1 MEISAWI
8 SSIIGVCFLSV
19 LVDLMLPDGKTNT
32 LIKKVVSYIIVAIV
46 LMPLINL
53 ANNKNNIQDVFSYS
67 EIQIQENYIYNIN
80 QSKIDAI
87 KESIQKELESKG
99 ILGVQI
105 SVSADVF
112 TQEMEIYAIYVDLY
126 NMVIS
131 GDSKNKNIKTEVVSV
146 VQNYVNIAKE
156 KIMIYE

>member
-156 KIMIYE
+156 KIIIYE

>member
-112 TQEMEIYAIYVDLY
+112 VQEMEIYAIYVDLY

-156 KIMIYE
+156 KIIIYE

>member
-53 ANNKNNIQDVFSYS
+53 ANNKNNIKDVFSYS

-156 KIMIYE
+156 KIIIYE